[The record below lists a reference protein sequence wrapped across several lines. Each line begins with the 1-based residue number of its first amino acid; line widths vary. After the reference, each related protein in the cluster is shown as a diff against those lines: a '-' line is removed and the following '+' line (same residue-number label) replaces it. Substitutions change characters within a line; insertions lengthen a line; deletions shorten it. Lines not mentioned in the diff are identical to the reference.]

1 MTYSDTDPEAQ
12 RVRFEVRRFRQH
24 FVTYVAVVG
33 LVFVV
38 NLLTGGHWFGH
49 WIVFWIAIIWGVIL
63 ALEGVHLFGE
73 DIGKEWEDRMVGQ
86 ILARRRRHAAGAT
99 YTASSSEYRY
109 TPPEPPAPPGTA
121 APASETPTGPET
133 QPAPPVI

>member
-1 MTYSDTDPEAQ
+1 MTTTETDLEAQ

-49 WIVFWIAIIWGVIL
+49 WLFFWIALIWGVIL

-86 ILARRRRHAAGAT
+86 ILARRRRQAAGT
-99 YTASSSEYRY
+99 YTASSTEYRY
-109 TPPEPPAPPGTA
+109 TPPEPPSAPGAA
-121 APASETPTGPET
+121 APAPEGPAGP
-133 QPAPPVI
+133 QPPPAPPVI